1 MGDLLFYLMTHYRD
15 TDIRDKARFY
25 YMLITS
31 ATDEKASVGISVEP
45 KMYSTETVISNMYLK
60 MYSKM
65 YSTETVILNTD
76 SFTCFMQHNSCSFL
90 GQVLA
95 HFIMMGFNFF
105 QICMII
111 QPTTDSHF
119 FHTEAISTLLPNN
132 KAKGHSNVKELE
144 KSILSLEK

>member
-1 MGDLLFYLMTHYRD
+1 
-15 TDIRDKARFY
+15 
-25 YMLITS
+25 MLITS

-45 KMYSTETVISNMYLK
+45 KMYSTETVISN

>member
-1 MGDLLFYLMTHYRD
+1 
-15 TDIRDKARFY
+15 
-25 YMLITS
+25 MLITS
-31 ATDEKASVGISVEP
+31 ATDEKASVGISVE
-45 KMYSTETVISNMYLK
+45 L
-60 MYSKM
+60 KM
-65 YSTETVILNTD
+65 YSTETVILNTGN
-76 SFTCFMQHNSCSFL
+76 FTFYAASSL

-95 HFIMMGFNFF
+95 HLIMMVFIIF

>member
-1 MGDLLFYLMTHYRD
+1 MTCRDGGLVVLLNDTLQRHRHQGQSQVLLYVNHISHRWKGKCWDISWTKNVLYRNCNF
-15 TDIRDKARFY
+15 KYVFKNVLY
-25 YMLITS
+25 WN
-31 ATDEKASVGISVEP
+31 G
-45 KMYSTETVISNMYLK
+45 N
-60 MYSKM
+60 
-65 YSTETVILNTD
+65 LNTD
-76 SFTCFMQHNSCSFL
+76 SFTCLMQHNSCSFL